1 MIKLRSQKQI
11 NSIYVLLIYHLCHP
25 SYSIAKWNLPGLDMG
40 YGLSDK
46 MDFTWEVLHVYYI
59 SQLWYLWRILESY
72 LKDLDTDRTFKCHT
86 HNHRVLNWNLLS
98 SWLNCPNLTMK
109 YMSLLC
115 MISFLCYGIVDS
127 AISRKGGKKEEE
139 ERNKKHRDVLN
150 CDELFSSTKQNWHRN
165 RNSHYYMLTFDT
177 AGCGEISRRDSRG

>member
-1 MIKLRSQKQI
+1 
-11 NSIYVLLIYHLCHP
+11 
-25 SYSIAKWNLPGLDMG
+25 MG

-59 SQLWYLWRILESY
+59 SQLWYLWRILKSY

-109 YMSLLC
+109 YMLLLC
-115 MISFLCYGIVDS
+115 MISLLCYGIVDS
-127 AISRKGGKKEEE
+127 AISRKGGKKKKKKET
-139 ERNKKHRDVLN
+139 RNIEMYLTVMS
-150 CDELFSSTKQNWHRN
+150 FSVPPSRI
-165 RNSHYYMLTFDT
+165 DI
-177 AGCGEISRRDSRG
+177 EIGILITTC

>member
-1 MIKLRSQKQI
+1 M
-11 NSIYVLLIYHLCHP
+11 CHP
-25 SYSIAKWNLPGLDMG
+25 SYSIAKWNSPGLDMG

-59 SQLWYLWRILESY
+59 SQLWYLWRILKSY
-72 LKDLDTDRTFKCHT
+72 LKDLDTFKCHT

-109 YMSLLC
+109 YMLLLC
-115 MISFLCYGIVDS
+115 MISLLCYGIVDS
-127 AISRKGGKKEEE
+127 AISRKGGKKEE

-165 RNSHYYMLTFDT
+165 RNSHYYMLIFYA